1 MEKKK
6 KYLIIGILAIIVIA
20 VIVILALVL
29 NNQNQKVEQEEQEQN
44 NTIDYNE
51 INLNDMGIL
60 DNVEVKGNGNIKS
73 NTSETLLAERT
84 FNGLTI
90 KNISLE
96 SNKGTTTFK
105 ATVINNSENIYPA
118 KEVKITLLDKDGQ
131 EYGILN
137 ALIEEIQPGGERVI
151 DASTNVD
158 LSNAYNFKIEE
169 NIK

>member
-20 VIVILALVL
+20 VIIILALVL
-29 NNQNQKVEQEEQEQN
+29 NNQNQKGEQEQN

-118 KEVKITLLDKDGQ
+118 KEVKIKLLDKDGQ

>member
-20 VIVILALVL
+20 VIIILALVL
-29 NNQNQKVEQEEQEQN
+29 NNQNQKGEQEQN

>member
-20 VIVILALVL
+20 VIIILALVL
-29 NNQNQKVEQEEQEQN
+29 NNQNQKGEQEQN

-169 NIK
+169 NVK